1 MGVGHIYR
9 SLALADMI
17 KDDFHTT
24 FVVRSP
30 LKSLRT
36 NILNTCNEIIE
47 LDENVSPLEESKFLS
62 DTYLS
67 KSDIV
72 VFDGYHFTTEYQK
85 EVKQKECHLLSIDD
99 IYDCQFLSDVI
110 INHAPGIEKK
120 LYEGENYTQYCL
132 GFPYALLRKPFL
144 EAARKEKGLNKNEEQ
159 NLFISLG
166 GADPKND
173 IQKVLETYVTKM
185 DVTKSYIVIGAAY
198 QHGVSLRAYLEDS
211 NLEYELLQDLGPED
225 MVFYMEKCSRAITA
239 PSTVSL
245 EYLCTGGNLFL
256 HKIADNQN
264 YIYNYMTS
272 NGIAAPVHQ
281 ILHSKTSKNDVKYI
295 DGKQE
300 MRYKRLFNS
309 FTLDVKVATNEDLM
323 LYYDWANEEEVRNQS
338 YNKEKI
344 SLADHTNWFTKR
356 LNSESSELLILVK
369 DDASIGQVR
378 FEVKENIATINY
390 SIDKDARGKGYG
402 EAVIRR
408 AMLYLLKNRKDVAE
422 VIGYVKGSNIG
433 SLKTFRAI
441 NFMESNAMEFPNSK
455 KFTLKI

>member
-24 FVVRSP
+24 FIVRRP
-30 LKSLRT
+30 MKSLRA
-36 NILNTCNEIIE
+36 NILKTCDQIVE
-47 LDENVSPLEESKFLS
+47 LEENMSSIGEAKMLT
-62 DTYLS
+62 DLHLN
-67 KSDIV
+67 KNDIV
-72 VFDGYHFTTEYQK
+72 VLDGYHFTTEYQR
-85 EVKQKECHLLSIDD
+85 EVKEKECHLLSIDD

-110 INHAPGIEKK
+110 INHAPGLEKK
-120 LYEGENYTQYCL
+120 VYKGKIYTQYCL

-144 EAARKEKGLNKNEEQ
+144 KAARKDRSRNKYQEQ

-173 IQKVLETYVTKM
+173 VQKVLETYVENINISKTFI
-185 DVTKSYIVIGAAY
+185 VTGPAY
-198 QHGVSLRAYLEDS
+198 QHADSLKSYLESS
-211 NLEYELLQDLGPED
+211 NFEYELLKDLGPED
-225 MVFYMEKCSRAITA
+225 MVFYMGKCSRAITA

-272 NGIAAPVHQ
+272 HGIAAPVDQ
-281 ILHSKTSKNDVKYI
+281 ILDSKICSNDVKYI
-295 DGKQE
+295 DGGQE
-300 MRYKRLFNS
+300 KRYRRLFNS
-309 FTLDVKVATNEDLM
+309 FTLDVKKATKEDLM
-323 LYYDWANEEEVRNQS
+323 LYFDWANEVEVRSQS

-344 SLADHTNWFTKR
+344 SLSDHTNWFLKR
-356 LNSESSELLILVK
+356 LDSKTSELLMLLK
-369 DDASIGQVR
+369 DGVSIGQVR
-378 FEVKENIATINY
+378 FEVNEGIATINY
-390 SIDKDARGKGYG
+390 SIDKDWRGKGYG

-408 AMLYLLKNRKDVAE
+408 AISYLLKNRIDIKE
-422 VIGYVKGSNIG
+422 VIGYVKELNVG

-441 NFMESNAMEFPNSK
+441 NFMESDAVEFPNSK